1 MKNIFRNYDKM
12 NATEIKILQYIIKNI
27 DEIQKITVKEL
38 SQRLFVSKT
47 TIINL
52 AKKLGYEGFSELRF
66 FLKNISER
74 KTENQEEHI
83 SEKND
88 VNDIFEEMSHEIN
101 RTLMIQDREEIEE
114 VVKKIIKSRIVY
126 IISRG
131 GSVHTGEYL
140 NSRLAACKIKSIFI
154 SDINLINAVIE
165 NVLDNEMII
174 FLSQSGTTRTI
185 VDMALKANLMGI
197 ETVAITSF
205 GKNELQKYCTNSLY
219 FYANETDTKKNDVIS
234 RVGMNI
240 VTQLLIEYIKKDV
253 NQ

>member
-1 MKNIFRNYDKM
+1 MRNIFRNYDKM

-74 KTENQEEHI
+74 KTENQEEYI
-83 SEKND
+83 PEKND

-154 SDINLINAVIE
+154 SDH
-165 NVLDNEMII
+165 
-174 FLSQSGTTRTI
+174 R
-185 VDMALKANLMGI
+185 
-197 ETVAITSF
+197 
-205 GKNELQKYCTNSLY
+205 LY
-219 FYANETDTKKNDVIS
+219 
-234 RVGMNI
+234 NI
-240 VTQLLIEYIKKDV
+240 LRQ
-253 NQ
+253 N

>member
-47 TIINL
+47 TIINR

-74 KTENQEEHI
+74 KTENQEEYI
-83 SEKND
+83 PEKND

-131 GSVHTGEYL
+131 GSVHTGEY
-140 NSRLAACKIKSIFI
+140 
-154 SDINLINAVIE
+154 
-165 NVLDNEMII
+165 
-174 FLSQSGTTRTI
+174 
-185 VDMALKANLMGI
+185 
-197 ETVAITSF
+197 
-205 GKNELQKYCTNSLY
+205 
-219 FYANETDTKKNDVIS
+219 
-234 RVGMNI
+234 
-240 VTQLLIEYIKKDV
+240 
-253 NQ
+253 

>member
-74 KTENQEEHI
+74 KTENQEEYI
-83 SEKND
+83 PEKND

-101 RTLMIQDREEIEE
+101 RTLMIQDREEIGE
-114 VVKKIIKSRIVY
+114 VVKKITK
-126 IISRG
+126 
-131 GSVHTGEYL
+131 
-140 NSRLAACKIKSIFI
+140 
-154 SDINLINAVIE
+154 
-165 NVLDNEMII
+165 
-174 FLSQSGTTRTI
+174 LSSKG
-185 VDMALKANLMGI
+185 
-197 ETVAITSF
+197 
-205 GKNELQKYCTNSLY
+205 
-219 FYANETDTKKNDVIS
+219 
-234 RVGMNI
+234 
-240 VTQLLIEYIKKDV
+240 
-253 NQ
+253 

>member
-74 KTENQEEHI
+74 KTE
-83 SEKND
+83 
-88 VNDIFEEMSHEIN
+88 
-101 RTLMIQDREEIEE
+101 IQDREEIEE

-185 VDMALKANLMGI
+185 VDVALKANLMGI

>member
-66 FLKNISER
+66 FLKN
-74 KTENQEEHI
+74 I

-165 NVLDNEMII
+165 NVLDNEIII

-185 VDMALKANLMGI
+185 VDVALKANLMGI

>member
-74 KTENQEEHI
+74 KTENQEEYI

-131 GSVHTGEYL
+131 GSVHTGE
-140 NSRLAACKIKSIFI
+140 
-154 SDINLINAVIE
+154 
-165 NVLDNEMII
+165 
-174 FLSQSGTTRTI
+174 
-185 VDMALKANLMGI
+185 
-197 ETVAITSF
+197 
-205 GKNELQKYCTNSLY
+205 LQPVK
-219 FYANETDTKKNDVIS
+219 
-234 RVGMNI
+234 
-240 VTQLLIEYIKKDV
+240 
-253 NQ
+253 

>member
-74 KTENQEEHI
+74 KTENQEEHS

-88 VNDIFEEMSHEIN
+88 VNDIFEEMSHEMN
-101 RTLMIQDREEIEE
+101 PYD
-114 VVKKIIKSRIVY
+114 
-126 IISRG
+126 
-131 GSVHTGEYL
+131 TG
-140 NSRLAACKIKSIFI
+140 
-154 SDINLINAVIE
+154 
-165 NVLDNEMII
+165 
-174 FLSQSGTTRTI
+174 
-185 VDMALKANLMGI
+185 
-197 ETVAITSF
+197 
-205 GKNELQKYCTNSLY
+205 
-219 FYANETDTKKNDVIS
+219 
-234 RVGMNI
+234 
-240 VTQLLIEYIKKDV
+240 
-253 NQ
+253 

>member
-74 KTENQEEHI
+74 KTENQEEYI
-83 SEKND
+83 PEKND

-114 VVKKIIKSRIVY
+114 VVKKNHKIQNSIYNFKRWFCSHWRIL
-126 IISRG
+126 
-131 GSVHTGEYL
+131 E
-140 NSRLAACKIKSIFI
+140 F
-154 SDINLINAVIE
+154 
-165 NVLDNEMII
+165 
-174 FLSQSGTTRTI
+174 
-185 VDMALKANLMGI
+185 
-197 ETVAITSF
+197 ET
-205 GKNELQKYCTNSLY
+205 CSL
-219 FYANETDTKKNDVIS
+219 
-234 RVGMNI
+234 
-240 VTQLLIEYIKKDV
+240 
-253 NQ
+253 

>member
-74 KTENQEEHI
+74 KTENHEEHI

-114 VVKKIIKSRIVY
+114 VVKKNHKIQNSIYNFKGWFCSHWRIF
-126 IISRG
+126 
-131 GSVHTGEYL
+131 
-140 NSRLAACKIKSIFI
+140 KF
-154 SDINLINAVIE
+154 
-165 NVLDNEMII
+165 
-174 FLSQSGTTRTI
+174 
-185 VDMALKANLMGI
+185 
-197 ETVAITSF
+197 ET
-205 GKNELQKYCTNSLY
+205 CSL
-219 FYANETDTKKNDVIS
+219 
-234 RVGMNI
+234 
-240 VTQLLIEYIKKDV
+240 
-253 NQ
+253 